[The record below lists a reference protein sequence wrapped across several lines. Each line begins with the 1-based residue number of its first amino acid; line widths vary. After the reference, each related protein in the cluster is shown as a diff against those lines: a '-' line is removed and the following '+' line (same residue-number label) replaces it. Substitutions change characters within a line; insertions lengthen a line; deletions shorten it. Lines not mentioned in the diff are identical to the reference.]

1 MQGELRVGEKE
12 GQCIQWNGTLQGHP
26 KSEAPIELA
35 IKLVHLEPPRKGTT
49 SELQI
54 ADTAGCPEQCFTAQ
68 KKTIGHTHK
77 TTPISQ
83 DDSHTHSLLEAGGR
97 YLTPSPSLHR
107 SRQHQHRMP
116 TA

>member
-77 TTPISQ
+77 STPISQ
-83 DDSHTHSLLEAGGR
+83 DDSHTDLSWRPVELVEKTQPAAARGR
-97 YLTPSPSLHR
+97 SGVYLTS
-107 SRQHQHRMP
+107 
-116 TA
+116 